1 MRDKY
6 SRFAGLIAVLCLCG
20 CDEEKLSADFPQCPQ
35 GAMFDAASHRCV
47 SDPVKACAD
56 GQLYDPAT
64 DDCLPNG
71 NVEFYVNSNKYYCAS
86 EVDYEGELPYSYDNN
101 MSAAALVSVK
111 YANVKTIEFNA
122 DSSVQT
128 VRDALLN
135 RCYSGVSS
143 KYYAEYRA
151 ETKKDENGSLQSV
164 LDENGNTIKKWQLYT
179 NKAETYWNS
188 NDLKNGD
195 RATMVYPETLRDG
208 DVLIYSNK
216 ADNSKTNANS
226 NASARSVLQLSDDD
240 GTYAFLFYN
249 GSFHL
254 IENGMHRELLV
265 KNTVDGYYGDVKEY
279 CNKDK
284 VQFVVHD
291 CGDSRKYNGPNNM
304 YEPLCKGDN
313 YKNCKCQATIE
324 DWYKK
329 YGKKANNKYP
339 VEIYCTSDQAKMLDR
354 FGDLPSLYGKDFF
367 VILRPSLL
375 KTSK

>member
-135 RCYSGVSS
+135 RYYSGVSS

-151 ETKKDENGSLQSV
+151 ETIKDENGSLQSV
-164 LDENGNTIKKWQLYT
+164 LDENGNTIK
-179 NKAETYWNS
+179 
-188 NDLKNGD
+188 
-195 RATMVYPETLRDG
+195 
-208 DVLIYSNK
+208 
-216 ADNSKTNANS
+216 
-226 NASARSVLQLSDDD
+226 
-240 GTYAFLFYN
+240 N
-249 GSFHL
+249 GSCILTRLKL
-254 IENGMHRELLV
+254 IGIVM
-265 KNTVDGYYGDVKEY
+265 
-279 CNKDK
+279 
-284 VQFVVHD
+284 
-291 CGDSRKYNGPNNM
+291 
-304 YEPLCKGDN
+304 
-313 YKNCKCQATIE
+313 I
-324 DWYKK
+324 
-329 YGKKANNKYP
+329 
-339 VEIYCTSDQAKMLDR
+339 
-354 FGDLPSLYGKDFF
+354 
-367 VILRPSLL
+367 
-375 KTSK
+375 